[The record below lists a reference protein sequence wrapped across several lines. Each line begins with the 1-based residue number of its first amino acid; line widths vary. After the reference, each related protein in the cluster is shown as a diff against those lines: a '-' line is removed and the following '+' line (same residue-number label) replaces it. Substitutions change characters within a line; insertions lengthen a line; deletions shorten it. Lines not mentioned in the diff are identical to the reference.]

1 MKEQFGLLK
10 REPARIVGGILAIVA
25 ALGTFGILGADKA
38 GLIAAIGAAV
48 VAYLG
53 VGEGLRPLVVSPATH
68 AAEIA
73 ESTVEVAHRLNA
85 EKAGPAGIV
94 TLDAENIATELVA
107 AKAGVEPS
115 LAQRLVAKA
124 KAKIG
129 PRPTG
134 SPVPP
139 L

>member
-53 VGEGLRPLVVSPATH
+53 VGEGLRPLVVSPATL
-68 AAEIA
+68 ADRLAETA
-73 ESTVEVAHRLNA
+73 LETAKQVDSVT
-85 EKAGPAGIV
+85 AGPPGTI
-94 TLDAENIATELVA
+94 TQTAEAIA
-107 AKAGVEPS
+107 AKVVAQKSDADMS
-115 LAQRLVAKA
+115 LAERIVAKA
-124 KAKIG
+124 KARAG
-129 PRPTG
+129 
-134 SPVPP
+134 